1 MLYIYFF
8 GPSHSKPIS
17 ALLAVNIE
25 LFMFLGK
32 KTGLFTKFV
41 DSYFFF
47 SVCRQ
52 KSFLMYNSE
61 NWDIKNIK
69 RIISD
74 TAVFSG
80 KKGCFY

>member
-8 GPSHSKPIS
+8 GPSHSETIS
-17 ALLAVNIE
+17 ASLAVNIE
-25 LFMFLGK
+25 LFMFLE

-41 DSYFFF
+41 DSYF

-61 NWDIKNIK
+61 NWDSKTLLRGLFQILLY
-69 RIISD
+69 
-74 TAVFSG
+74 FQE
-80 KKGCFY
+80 KGCFY